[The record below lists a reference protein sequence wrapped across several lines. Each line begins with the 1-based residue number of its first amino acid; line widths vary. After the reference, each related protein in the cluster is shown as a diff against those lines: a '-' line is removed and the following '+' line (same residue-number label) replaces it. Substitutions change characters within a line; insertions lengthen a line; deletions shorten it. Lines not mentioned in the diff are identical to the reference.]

1 MLCGSRYR
9 TDFKEVGHLGN
20 GSFSKVRRRPLPAL
34 ASPLAVRRRHSAA
47 ACVQAPKADLPPL
60 PDGLDGQV
68 LRVLGRLDGC
78 EYAVKRTARRLQS
91 EAARRASL
99 REVQALAAAGPHA
112 HLAGVPPPRI
122 RPGGD
127 AFGGALSAPL
137 SVGATGGAALR
148 RHCGATAQVR
158 YHSAWLEADHLYI
171 QLELC
176 RGSLADLAAQQGA
189 PFTEPMVA
197 EAR

>member
-1 MLCGSRYR
+1 M
-9 TDFKEVGHLGN
+9 
-20 GSFSKVRRRPLPAL
+20 
-34 ASPLAVRRRHSAA
+34 
-47 ACVQAPKADLPPL
+47 QAPKADLPPL